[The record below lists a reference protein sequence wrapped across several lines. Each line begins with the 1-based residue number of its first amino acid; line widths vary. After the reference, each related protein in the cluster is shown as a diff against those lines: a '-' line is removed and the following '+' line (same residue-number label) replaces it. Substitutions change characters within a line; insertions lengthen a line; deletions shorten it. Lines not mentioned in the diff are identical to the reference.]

1 MSSSA
6 GSQEAGYQGAGY
18 QGGSAAHGA
27 QLTIAIFV
35 GGRGLRMGGVAKAN
49 LKVPDGR
56 TILERTLECCAEA
69 SRSVFGVSAPIC
81 LVGESSAY
89 AAYQLPHIADEP
101 AGVGPLGGL
110 RALLRQLPPTG
121 CAVALAGDMPLIT
134 AELLARVQRETPEA
148 AALAPRDS
156 EGRWQPLFAR
166 YHAGR
171 VLPQIDAAL
180 AAGKTSL
187 QHLFARLGAEARVLS
202 LSEAEQRC
210 LHDWDRPGDMNTG
223 CPESPE

>member
-1 MSSSA
+1 MSWGLGGEQSSPPIIF
-6 GSQEAGYQGAGY
+6 GV
-18 QGGSAAHGA
+18 
-27 QLTIAIFV
+27 FV

-49 LKVPDGR
+49 LRVGDGR
-56 TILERTLECCAEA
+56 TILERTLECCARA
-69 SRSVFGVSAPIC
+69 SSALGAPAPVW

-89 AAYQLPHIADEP
+89 AAHQLQCISDEP
-101 AGVGPLGGL
+101 AGVGPIGGL
-110 RALLRQLPPTG
+110 RAFLRALPAASAG
-121 CAVALAGDMPLIT
+121 VVLAGDLPLLSP
-134 AELLARVQRETPEA
+134 ALLVRLQRETLEA
-148 AALAPRDS
+148 AALAPRDA

-166 YHAGR
+166 YRAAR

-187 QHLFARLGAEARVLS
+187 QHLLTSLGAEACVLS
-202 LSEAEQRC
+202 LSEAEQRS